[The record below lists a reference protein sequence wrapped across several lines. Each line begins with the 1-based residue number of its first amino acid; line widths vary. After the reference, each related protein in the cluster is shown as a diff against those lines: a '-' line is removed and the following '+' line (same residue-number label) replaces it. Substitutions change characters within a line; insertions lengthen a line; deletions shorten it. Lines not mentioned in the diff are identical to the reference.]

1 MIAANYRRF
10 PEAMALQLVLV
21 FGRPVWNTTRPSTR
35 IGRALR
41 QGQAAIVKATP
52 QLVRWVKTAT
62 PQWFREQARRAKA
75 LAKKVQQAVA
85 SLVWD
90 LSAEKVAPKGRAP
103 IKRTSWAV
111 LELLDDY
118 DDTHHGQQA
127 HPLFQAIETR
137 SGSWHHIA
145 SGMQLRG
152 ATKTAIAQGWA
163 CVTQSAAARSVRLA
177 R

>member
-1 MIAANYRRF
+1 MIAANYRKF

-41 QGQAAIVKATP
+41 QAQAAIVKATP

-75 LAKKVQQAVA
+75 LSAQVLASLE

-90 LSAEKVAPKGRAP
+90 LAEVAGAAEPLEGLPKLYADAKACPREYGHRLCLFSVIERPTWGERWNHGRLGMLMAP
-103 IKRTSWAV
+103 ARRHN
-111 LELLDDY
+111 Y
-118 DDTHHGQQA
+118 R
-127 HPLFQAIETR
+127 ET
-137 SGSWHHIA
+137 
-145 SGMQLRG
+145 
-152 ATKTAIAQGWA
+152 
-163 CVTQSAAARSVRLA
+163 VF
-177 R
+177 